1 MEALGISLST
11 LAKQAHQAQCSSCD
25 PSDGKT
31 TPLADGTN
39 CFYLSDTSSVEM
51 MEQFISAGQCQSGSC
66 TTDRPCDLVEEMLEF
81 FDWGKVA
88 EALNYTQCRTCDL
101 EQKPLPDGVWCNL
114 FDSGTSYTSDGNCVN
129 GFCVAFDPDTFYKSC
144 TSYTNCDS
152 GEYCQFFEETIPT
165 DPKPEKGYCL
175 PLSNWKENT
184 TFQKFTSYRSQAAS
198 NSDWWTALDVCSAM
212 GKRLATWEEF
222 GCDVNS
228 TSCVGLAET
237 WYQTDGIMVESYVYK
252 SASDQTGGFF
262 VRGGYS
268 AILYDHAYI
277 PGERGDKVP
286 GLICADK

>member
-1 MEALGISLST
+1 MRA
-11 LAKQAHQAQCSSCD
+11 
-25 PSDGKT
+25 
-31 TPLADGTN
+31 
-39 CFYLSDTSSVEM
+39 
-51 MEQFISAGQCQSGSC
+51 
-66 TTDRPCDLVEEMLEF
+66 
-81 FDWGKVA
+81 
-88 EALNYTQCRTCDL
+88 
-101 EQKPLPDGVWCNL
+101 
-114 FDSGTSYTSDGNCVN
+114 VN
-129 GFCVAFDPDTFYKSC
+129 TH
-144 TSYTNCDS
+144 
-152 GEYCQFFEETIPT
+152 
-165 DPKPEKGYCL
+165 L
-175 PLSNWKENT
+175 WKEST

-277 PGERGDKVP
+277 LIERGDKVY